1 MQYELQS
8 KQYMV
13 SSFSCVYEFAALTC
27 CLLTGKKE
35 KATLSELEKTF
46 SEKIAN
52 AEESLKKMK
61 QVNVTACMIFLLLIS
76 SPCIIVFEESG
87 GAKATTVSILNQ

>member
-1 MQYELQS
+1 M
-8 KQYMV
+8 
-13 SSFSCVYEFAALTC
+13 FYEFAALTC
-27 CLLTGKKE
+27 CHLTGKKE

-61 QVNVTACMIFLLLIS
+61 QVNVAACLIFRLLIS
-76 SPCIIVFEESG
+76 PPCIV
-87 GAKATTVSILNQ
+87 TVTKLRMVH